1 MNALARRVSQK
12 RMAVGAVRELPS
24 GEIAISKSQRNV
36 HVVFEALALPF
47 AGLLGYIA
55 YKNKGLPDWQRNV
68 LYAGAVATVI
78 VDGGLLISY
87 SRKKQ

>member
-1 MNALARRVSQK
+1 MNALVRRV
-12 RMAVGAVRELPS
+12 RGEYRTAAVRELPT

-36 HVVFEALALPF
+36 HVVFEALAIPF
-47 AGLLGYIA
+47 AGVLAYIA
-55 YKNKGLPDWQRNV
+55 YNNKTLPPWQRNV